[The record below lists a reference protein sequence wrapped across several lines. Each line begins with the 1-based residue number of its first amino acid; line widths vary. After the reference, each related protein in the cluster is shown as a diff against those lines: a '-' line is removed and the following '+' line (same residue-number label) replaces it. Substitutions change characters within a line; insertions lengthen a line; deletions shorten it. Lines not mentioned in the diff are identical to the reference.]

1 MNRLFISFLLSMAF
15 VSAFSQPKQG
25 GNTQPMPQTGGISLP
40 ASLDGMMQEN
50 KFIVDIN
57 PMTTEKRCYLDRMA
71 SRYRENSRSVL
82 TTLGKS
88 MMIGGVTSAINVLTT

>member
-50 KFIVDIN
+50 KF
-57 PMTTEKRCYLDRMA
+57 TELSQVNIHSSSD
-71 SRYRENSRSVL
+71 
-82 TTLGKS
+82 
-88 MMIGGVTSAINVLTT
+88 